1 MMSSRKSPDSGQ
13 SLNLWRRLGK
23 TKSEYLQGYLLLLPS
38 LVFLALII
46 GYPLARSIQLSFN
59 RFKLTSGID
68 SEAFCGLCNYGEL
81 FKDPYLGVYLKN
93 QLIWV
98 LGATILPILLG
109 LCLALLLN
117 QPLRGRWLWRSIVL
131 VPWIMPIATSALT
144 WRWIFDRQWGILNY
158 VLTSL
163 GMIQNNV
170 GFLTDR
176 GWLWPSI
183 FLVSMWMW
191 FPYNYVSLMAALQ
204 AVPSELYEAGKIDGA
219 NAWTAFWNI
228 TLPGI
233 LPVLNLL
240 FILGLIWSMNDFTT
254 IYLLTE
260 GGPGIDSTTMAPL
273 VYKTSFRYFNLGK
286 GAAIGI
292 VLMAISMI
300 FAAVYIWRSREGEQ

>member
-1 MMSSRKSPDSGQ
+1 
-13 SLNLWRRLGK
+13 
-23 TKSEYLQGYLLLLPS
+23 
-38 LVFLALII
+38 
-46 GYPLARSIQLSFN
+46 
-59 RFKLTSGID
+59 
-68 SEAFCGLCNYGEL
+68 
-81 FKDPYLGVYLKN
+81 
-93 QLIWV
+93 
-98 LGATILPILLG
+98 
-109 LCLALLLN
+109 
-117 QPLRGRWLWRSIVL
+117 
-131 VPWIMPIATSALT
+131 
-144 WRWIFDRQWGILNY
+144 
-158 VLTSL
+158 
-163 GMIQNNV
+163 
-170 GFLTDR
+170 
-176 GWLWPSI
+176 
-183 FLVSMWMW
+183 MW

-292 VLMAISMI
+292 VLMAFSMI
-300 FAAVYIWRSREGEQ
+300 FAAIYLWRTREGEQ

>member
-1 MMSSRKSPDSGQ
+1 MMSSSKTGSGN
-13 SLNLWRRLGK
+13 SFNVWLRLGK

-46 GYPLARSIQLSFN
+46 GYPLARSFQLSFN
-59 RFKLTSGID
+59 RFKLTAGID
-68 SEAFCGLCNYGEL
+68 SEAFCGLCNYVEL

-109 LCLALLLN
+109 LGLALLLN

-158 VLTSL
+158 VLTSV
-163 GMIQNNV
+163 GIIQNNV

-292 VLMAISMI
+292 VLMAFSMI
-300 FAAVYIWRSREGEQ
+300 FAAIYLWRTREGEQ

>member
-1 MMSSRKSPDSGQ
+1 MTSSPKAGSGK
-13 SLNLWRRLGK
+13 SLNMWLRLGK

-46 GYPLARSIQLSFN
+46 GYPLARSFQLSFN
-59 RFKLTSGID
+59 RFKLTAGID
-68 SEAFCGLCNYGEL
+68 SEAFCGLCNYFEL
-81 FKDPYLGVYLKN
+81 FKDPYLDVYLKN

-109 LCLALLLN
+109 LGLALLLN

-163 GMIQNNV
+163 GIIQNNV

-292 VLMAISMI
+292 VLMAFSMI
-300 FAAVYIWRSREGEQ
+300 FAAIYLWRTREGEQ